1 MAISGS
7 PKMLAWDIAKGVT
20 TITISNIKQYA
31 PADLKSII
39 VNIGIVQ
46 REIRGEQVPLDDI
59 MAIKAK
65 NQRLQRLN
73 QAISTISSYAKQRR
87 IPL

>member
-7 PKMLAWDIAKGVT
+7 PKMLAYDISKGVT
-20 TITISNIKQYA
+20 NITAATIKQYTA
-31 PADLKSII
+31 ADLKTII

-46 REIRGEQVPLDDI
+46 REVRGEQVPIDDT

-65 NQRLQRLN
+65 NQKLQRLN
-73 QAISTISSYAKQRR
+73 QAVSIITSYAKLRR
-87 IPL
+87 MVI

>member
-7 PKMLAWDIAKGVT
+7 PKMLAMDIAKSVT
-20 TITISNIKQYA
+20 NFSAANIKQYTA
-31 PADLKSII
+31 TDLKVIV

-46 REIRGEQVPLDDI
+46 REIRGEQIPLDDT

-65 NQRLQRLN
+65 SQRLQRLN
-73 QAISTISSYAKQRR
+73 QALSIIATYAKQHRMN
-87 IPL
+87 I

>member
-1 MAISGS
+1 MGISQVRILFC
-7 PKMLAWDIAKGVT
+7 KAAT
-20 TITISNIKQYA
+20 TISVANIKQYT
-31 PADLKSII
+31 PADLKTIV

-65 NQRLQRLN
+65 NLRLQRLS
-73 QAISTISSYAKQRR
+73 QALSTISSYAKQRR

>member
-1 MAISGS
+1 MAIAGS

-20 TITISNIKQYA
+20 TISVANIKQYT
-31 PADLKSII
+31 PADLKSIV

-59 MAIKAK
+59 MAVKAK

-73 QAISTISSYAKQRR
+73 QAISTISSYAKLRR

>member
-20 TITISNIKQYA
+20 TISVANIKQYT
-31 PADLKSII
+31 PADLKLIM

-46 REIRGEQVPLDDI
+46 REIRGEQAPFEDI
-59 MAIKAK
+59 MAVKAK

>member
-7 PKMLAWDIAKGVT
+7 PKMLVWDIAKGLTNITVT
-20 TITISNIKQYA
+20 TIKQYA
-31 PADLKSII
+31 PADLKTIV

-46 REIRGEQVPLDDI
+46 REIRGEQVPLEDI
-59 MAIKAK
+59 LAIKAK

-73 QAISTISSYAKQRR
+73 QALSTISSYAKQRR

>member
-7 PKMLAWDIAKGVT
+7 PKMLAMDIAKGLT
-20 TITISNIKQYA
+20 TITAATIKQYT
-31 PADLKSII
+31 PTDLKTIMT
-39 VNIGIVQ
+39 NIGIVQ
-46 REIRGEQVPLDDI
+46 REIRGEQVPLEDV
-59 MAIKAK
+59 MAVKAK
-65 NQRLQRLN
+65 NQKLQRLN

>member
-7 PKMLAWDIAKGVT
+7 PKMLAGDISKGVT
-20 TITISNIKQYA
+20 TISVANIKQYT
-31 PADLKSII
+31 PADLKTIV

-65 NQRLQRLN
+65 NLRLQRLS
-73 QAISTISSYAKQRR
+73 QALLTISSYAKQRR

>member
-7 PKMLAWDIAKGVT
+7 PKMLAGDIAKGVT
-20 TITISNIKQYA
+20 SLTVSNIKQYT
-31 PADLKSII
+31 PADLKTIM

-46 REIRGEQVPLDDI
+46 REIRGEQVPIDDV
-59 MAIKAK
+59 MAVKAK
-65 NQRLQRLN
+65 NQKLQRLN
-73 QAISTISSYAKQRR
+73 QAVSTISSYAKQRR

>member
-7 PKMLAWDIAKGVT
+7 PKMLAGDISKGVT
-20 TITISNIKQYA
+20 TITVSNIKQYT
-31 PADLKSII
+31 PADLKTIM

-46 REIRGEQVPLDDI
+46 REIRGEQVPFEDI
-59 MAIKAK
+59 MAVKAK